1 MIHHGVIGV
10 GRRDMKLELDGCD
23 GYVNSLS
30 VGGYQTQQESKTPE
44 NLVQRVGVEHIY
56 LA

>member
-1 MIHHGVIGV
+1 
-10 GRRDMKLELDGCD
+10 MKLELDGCD

-30 VGGYQTQQESKTPE
+30 VGCYQTQQESKAQE
-44 NLVQRVGVEHIY
+44 KLVQRVGVEHIY